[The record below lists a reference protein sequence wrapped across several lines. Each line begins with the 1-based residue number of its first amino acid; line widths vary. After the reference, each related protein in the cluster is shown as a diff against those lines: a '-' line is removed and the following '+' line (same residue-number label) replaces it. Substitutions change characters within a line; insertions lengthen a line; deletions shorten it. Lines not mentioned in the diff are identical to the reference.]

1 MSHRQVYRRDP
12 QTGEYRWMD
21 RDAPTGDMR
30 LVKKPRDWR
39 SVAMGVMPS
48 QVKEA
53 NAELRNAG
61 ISSSAYYDGSGDLV
75 VEGRDRGVRNAVM
88 NLRGIIDRDA
98 GYGDHC

>member
-21 RDAPTGDMR
+21 LVPSDKRLMR
-30 LVKKPRDWR
+30 KPRDWR
-39 SVAMGVMPS
+39 SVSMGVMPS

-75 VEGRDRGVRNAVM
+75 VEGRDRGVRNSVM
-88 NLRGIIDRDA
+88 KLRGFIDRSA
-98 GYGDHC
+98 GYGDHA